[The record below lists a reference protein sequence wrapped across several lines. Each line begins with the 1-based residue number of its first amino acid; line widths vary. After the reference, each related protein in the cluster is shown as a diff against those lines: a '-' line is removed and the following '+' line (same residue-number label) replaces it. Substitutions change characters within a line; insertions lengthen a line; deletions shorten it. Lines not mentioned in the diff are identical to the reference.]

1 VEPTRYRARLT
12 IDVMPEKQKN
22 SMHQKCIKNILKKQ
36 RHHLRELATE
46 CHEFE
51 LKDALEELYEQF
63 QKWAGKG
70 LNVFE
75 LNDIVHE
82 FHNRISRELYK
93 RYVMMDPDFS
103 VAYALNN
110 NILKESAVDEEVLK
124 LLGNMLK
131 SEKSEGQACITA
143 LYS

>member
-1 VEPTRYRARLT
+1 
-12 IDVMPEKQKN
+12 MNQKF
-22 SMHQKCIKNILKKQ
+22 SKKQ
-36 RHHLRELATE
+36 RHHLRELAAE

-51 LKDALEELYEQF
+51 LEDALEELYEQF
-63 QKWAGKG
+63 QKWGGKG

-82 FHNRISRELYK
+82 FHNGISRELYK

-110 NILKESAVDEEVLK
+110 NVLNESAVDKEVLK
-124 LLGNMLK
+124 LLGNMLIANQQK
-131 SEKSEGQACITA
+131 
-143 LYS
+143 